1 MTGTEENG
9 RIDDPGNMDGYF
21 DHPVLFSVVYIY
33 IGELA
38 QGSFD
43 TIVSQNGRM
52 IVWINIKGNENVGS
66 VLI

>member
-1 MTGTEENG
+1 MTGTEKNG

>member
-1 MTGTEENG
+1 
-9 RIDDPGNMDGYF
+9 MDISIILFYF
-21 DHPVLFSVVYIY
+21 PLYIY
-33 IGELA
+33 IDELA